1 MYDQTFTINGM
12 HCEACTK
19 LSAKRIRSIDG
30 VTDVSVELDSG
41 LVSIAADQP
50 ITVDEINAVLEGS
63 DYTAEE
69 YHD

>member
-41 LVSIAADQP
+41 LASIAADQP